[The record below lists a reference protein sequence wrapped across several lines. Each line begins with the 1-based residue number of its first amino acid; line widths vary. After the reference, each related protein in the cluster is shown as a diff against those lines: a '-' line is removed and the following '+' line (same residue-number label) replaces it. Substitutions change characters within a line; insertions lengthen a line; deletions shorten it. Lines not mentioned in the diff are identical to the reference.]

1 LTNDRSADEIEQE
14 IRDYWRSA
22 IIDMAPGRI
31 RFSGY
36 AIEELMG
43 NAGFADMVW
52 LLTRGELPGRAQ
64 AALLEAAL
72 VAGVDHGPQA
82 PSIGIARMA
91 ITCGVGLN
99 GAMGSAVNVLG
110 DVHGGAG
117 EQCMELLVDI
127 ARRQSDGASTEQAV
141 SAGID
146 WYTENRSRFIPGYGH
161 RFHTPV
167 DPRSPRMLELADA
180 AVAAGHIEGR
190 FIAIGRG
197 VQAELDRR
205 KGKPVPM
212 NIDGATAIVYAE
224 LGFPPPLA
232 RGLFCL
238 SRSVGILA
246 HAWEQKS
253 QDARIK
259 GTTPKQYIWT
269 YDGPPDRPVPG
280 RDGSD

>member
-1 LTNDRSADEIEQE
+1 MTENRTAADVEQE
-14 IRDYWRSA
+14 IRDYWRSS

-36 AIEELMG
+36 AIEDLMG
-43 NAGFADMVW
+43 QVSFPDMVW
-52 LLTRGELPGRAQ
+52 LLTRGELPTRPQ

-117 EQCMELLVDI
+117 EQCMELLLDI
-127 ARRQSDGASTEQAV
+127 DRRMADGTDITAATAD
-141 SAGID
+141 GID
-146 WYTENRSRFIPGYGH
+146 WYMTERSRFIPGFGH
-161 RFHTPV
+161 RFHRPE
-167 DPRSPRMLELADA
+167 DPRSPRMLALADRA
-180 AVAAGHIEGR
+180 MAEGHIDGR
-190 FIAIGRG
+190 FVAIGRE
-197 VQAELDRR
+197 VQAQIDAK

-224 LGFPPPLA
+224 LGFAQPLA

-238 SRSVGILA
+238 SRSVGIMA
-246 HAWEQKS
+246 HAWEQMS
-253 QDARIK
+253 QDVRIK
-259 GTTPKQYIWT
+259 GATPKQYIWT
-269 YDGPPDRPVPG
+269 YDGPEDRPVPD
-280 RDGSD
+280 RETE

>member
-1 LTNDRSADEIEQE
+1 MAEERTAGEIEQE

-22 IIDMAPGRI
+22 IIDMSPGRI

-36 AIEELMG
+36 AIEDLMG

-52 LLTRGELPGRAQ
+52 LLTRGELPDRAQ
-64 AALLEAAL
+64 SVLLEAAL

-117 EQCMELLVDI
+117 EQCMELLVEI
-127 ARRQSDGASTEQAV
+127 ARRQDDGAALDDAV

-146 WYTENRSRFIPGYGH
+146 WYTETRSRFIPGYGH

-167 DPRSPRMLELADA
+167 DPRSPRMLALADA
-180 AVAAGHIEGR
+180 AVADGCIDGR
-190 FIAIGRG
+190 FVAIGRG
-197 VQAELDRR
+197 VQEELDRR

-253 QDARIK
+253 QDVRIK
-259 GTTPKQYIWT
+259 GATPKQYIWT
-269 YDGPPDRPVPG
+269 YDGPPDRPVPD

>member
-1 LTNDRSADEIEQE
+1 MTNDRSADEIEQE